1 MKTKNCKTNSSGRLR
16 HRKLRAALLSAGWEH
31 AELADA
37 LGISPTSVSNRM
49 RGKYSWT
56 IDEAWEVMGLLGIS
70 DPAQLGVLFSPQGE
84 DADG

>member
-1 MKTKNCKTNSSGRLR
+1 
-16 HRKLRAALLSAGWEH
+16 
-31 AELADA
+31 
-37 LGISPTSVSNRM
+37 M